1 MQEAQ
6 TGVLYFLCAL
16 QTNDGDVKIM
26 HARPTKTVFPLAVAA
41 LLLVLG
47 GCASGPDV
55 RVDYDR
61 SADFTQYKTFG
72 FVSPLGTDRGG
83 YQSIVS
89 QHLKA
94 ATQRELEAR
103 GMRLVSSAPQLL
115 VNFNAALNEKMRV
128 ITTPIY
134 GMGVGGYYG
143 YRAGMYGAWP
153 LYYDQT
159 TVMPY
164 QEGTLNIDIVDAA
177 RKQLVWEGVVTDIV
191 TQEMWNNVPAAI
203 DSAVQAAFAKYPIAG
218 PPQAR

>member
-1 MQEAQ
+1 MKA
-6 TGVLYFLCAL
+6 GL
-16 QTNDGDVKIM
+16 
-26 HARPTKTVFPLAVAA
+26 TKTVLPLAVAA

-61 SADFTQYKTFG
+61 SADFTQYRTFG

-89 QHLKA
+89 QYLKA

-103 GMRLVSSAPQLL
+103 GMRLVGSDPQLL
-115 VNFNAALNEKMRV
+115 VNFNAALNEKLRV

-134 GMGVGGYYG
+134 GMSMGVGAGYYG

-164 QEGTLNIDIVDAA
+164 HEGTLNIDVVDAA
-177 RKQLVWEGVVTDIV
+177 RKQLVWEGVVTDTM
-191 TQEMWNNVPAAI
+191 TQDMWDNVQAAI
-203 DSAVQAAFAKYPIAG
+203 DRAVQAAFAKYPIAG
-218 PPQAR
+218 PTQAR